1 MWYKTITK
9 HKASEAAS
17 CLLDF
22 TGEKKDWCMKIIL
35 WQSEHKMGFC
45 FAHHVYASQCYQ
57 IAITHKFSNKDCTQN
72 EGDCMALTLKE
83 KGNRNFHTST
93 VVKLFKSASHWAAV
107 YSERNFRNFYR

>member
-1 MWYKTITK
+1 
-9 HKASEAAS
+9 
-17 CLLDF
+17 
-22 TGEKKDWCMKIIL
+22 MKIIL

-83 KGNRNFHTST
+83 KGNRNTGQLYTVKETSQINI
-93 VVKLFKSASHWAAV
+93 L
-107 YSERNFRNFYR
+107 